1 MPDGPVL
8 GAARQG
14 SATHFRVWAPDHT
27 SVELVVERRDT
38 HDIRALTRD
47 AGGYWG
53 AAFDDVRAG
62 DRYRYRLGKDDR
74 RVFPDPASK
83 FQPEGV
89 HGPSEVIDLAAFR
102 WTDHDWQPP
111 RRDDLVIYE
120 LHVGTFS
127 PPGTFRGVMKRLPYL
142 AQLGVS
148 AIELMPVGDFPGTR
162 NWGYDGV
169 AIFAPSRAYGRP
181 EDLQALVNAAHQ
193 HGLAVLLDAVYNHLG
208 PDGAY
213 ANVFS
218 PYYFTDRHT
227 SPWGQGVNMDG
238 PHSSDVRAFF
248 LANALHWIREYHV
261 DGLRLD
267 ATHAIQDDS
276 ARPFLEELTTTV
288 RASTTRRV
296 FVIAEDYRN
305 LATLVCPPSSGGFG
319 LDGVWADDFHH
330 QVRVHIA
337 GDREGYYEDYEGSA
351 DDIAQTI
358 RQGWFFTGQHSTHH
372 GQPRGTEPAGVDP
385 RQFVVCVQNHDQV
398 GNRSD
403 GARLHH
409 QVDAATFRAISMLLL
424 VVPET
429 PLLFQGQEW
438 ATRAPFLFFTDH
450 GDDIGQSI
458 TQGRREEFASFAA
471 FADPSRRAGIPDPQ
485 APATFERSRLPW
497 HELEQ
502 PEHASMLR
510 LYQRVIGL
518 RATAAP
524 LRASDRAS
532 FDARALDAET
542 ILVVRRH
549 AEERL
554 WIVVRLAG
562 AGAITVCGAG
572 AARTLLTTEDPDLT
586 VDSVPLEITARGEHA
601 DVRFE
606 RPGAV
611 IFQCRA
617 PHNGAPR
624 PLGGP

>member
-1 MPDGPVL
+1 MPDRPVL
-8 GAARQG
+8 GAIRQG

-27 SVELVVERRDT
+27 SVELVLERGDT
-38 HDIRALTRD
+38 HDVRALTRD
-47 AGGYWG
+47 IRGCWCGV
-53 AAFDDVRAG
+53 FDDVRPG

-74 RVFPDPASK
+74 RVFPDPASR
-83 FQPEGV
+83 FQPDGV

-111 RRDDLVIYE
+111 RREDLVIYE

-127 PPGTFRGVMKRLPYL
+127 PHGTFRGVMDRLPYL

-181 EDLQALVNAAHQ
+181 DDLQALVNAAHQ
-193 HGLAVLLDAVYNHLG
+193 HGLAVFLDVVYNHLG

-218 PYYFTDRHT
+218 PYYFTDRHK

-238 PHSSDVRAFF
+238 PHSPEVRAFF
-248 LANALHWIREYHV
+248 MANALQWIRGYHI

-276 ARPFLEELTTTV
+276 ATHFLEELTTTV
-288 RASTTRRV
+288 RASTTRPV
-296 FVIAEDYRN
+296 LVIAEDYRN
-305 LATLVCPPSSGGFG
+305 LATLLRPPSRGGAG
-319 LDGVWADDFHH
+319 VDAVWADDFHH
-330 QVRVHIA
+330 QVRVHVA
-337 GDREGYYEDYEGSA
+337 GDREGYYEDYVGSA
-351 DDIAQTI
+351 EDIAQTI

-372 GQPRGTEPAGVDP
+372 GQPRGTEPADIDP

-424 VVPET
+424 VIPET
-429 PLLFQGQEW
+429 PLIFQGQEW

-458 TQGRREEFASFAA
+458 TRGRREEFASFAG
-471 FADPSRRAGIPDPQ
+471 FADPALRARIPDPQ
-485 APATFERSRLPW
+485 ALETFERSRLPW
-497 HELEQ
+497 LELEQ

-524 LRASDRAS
+524 LRASDRGS

-542 ILVVRRH
+542 ILVLRRDGG
-549 AEERL
+549 ECL
-554 WIVVRLAG
+554 WIVVRFAG
-562 AGAITVCGAG
+562 GGTTTICGAG
-572 AARTLLTTEDPDLT
+572 AAHTLLTTEDPDVT
-586 VDSVPLEITARGEHA
+586 VDPAPVQITRRGEHA
-601 DVRFE
+601 DVRFV

-611 IFQCRA
+611 ILQER
-617 PHNGAPR
+617 
-624 PLGGP
+624 